1 MVHPGVMTPE
11 QSRAARGWLEW
22 SRGELAK
29 QAHVSLRTVASFER
43 GEKMPLHNNIAAMR
57 AAIEAEGSNLLFDD
71 AGAAAGIVRR
81 GTRINLGT

>member
-1 MVHPGVMTPE
+1 MTPE

-43 GEKMPLHNNIAAMR
+43 GEKMPLHNNIAAMQR
-57 AAIEAEGSNLLFDD
+57 AIEAMGIRLLFDRT
-71 AGAAAGIVRR
+71 GAAAGIARR
-81 GTRINLGT
+81 DARIDPSDLTEQ